1 MKPLL
6 ILLMCLLA
14 LGLIA
19 CGDSGEDASAI
30 RGVADSE
37 IRLGGAHDLSGV
49 FAAVSNPALNGANLY
64 FDEVNE
70 AGGVHG
76 RKIRYIVEDHGYQV
90 PRATQA
96 ANKLV
101 TRDEIFGMLM
111 TLGTPHNLAA
121 FPIMDRHDV
130 PSLFPLTPARPML
143 ETGDFSRRFSVSASY
158 YHNVRNAIEWLVEQK
173 GLERLC
179 VMYIP
184 SDFGEEIHHAA
195 RDAAADDERLTLI
208 SATSHRPDESGFSGT
223 LSRKRSNNCELLV
236 LGLAVRA
243 TVAVASGVRDMNWDG
258 VELLASTAAFH
269 SAVSGAPGGATEG
282 MWAASAGPDI
292 QTLRDEPE
300 SAAFIEAYRAAYGN
314 DPDAMAQLGYS
325 VAYAL
330 VRALESVGRELTV
343 DSLVEALESLDYID
357 PVSGVHVR
365 MGPDDHI
372 LLGDTWITR
381 VSGGVWETQAVLE
394 QETVSE
400 ASSH

>member
-1 MKPLL
+1 MKLSSMLLL
-6 ILLMCLLA
+6 ILLALA
-14 LGLIA
+14 LTG
-19 CGDSGEDASAI
+19 CGDRDDDVSAA
-30 RGVADSE
+30 RGVTDTE

-49 FAAVSNPALNGANLY
+49 FAAVSNPALRGANLY
-64 FDEVNE
+64 LDEINE

-76 RKIRYIVEDHGYQV
+76 RRIRYIVEDHGYQV

-101 TRDEIFGMLM
+101 TRDEIFAMFM
-111 TLGTPHNLAA
+111 TLGTPHNLAS

-143 ETGDFSRRFSVSASY
+143 ETGDFSRRFSISASY
-158 YHNVRNAIEWLVEQK
+158 YHNVRNAIEWLVEHK

-184 SDFGEEIHHAA
+184 SDFGEEIHQAA
-195 RDAAADDERLTLI
+195 RDAAADDERLTLV
-208 SATSHRPDESGFSGT
+208 SATSHRPDETGFSGT
-223 LSRKRSNNCELLV
+223 LSRKRSNECELLA

-243 TVAVASGVRDMNWDG
+243 TVAVASGVRDMDWDG

-300 SAAFIEAYRAAYGN
+300 SAAFIEAYREAHDR
-314 DPDAMAQLGYS
+314 DPDAMAQIGYS
-325 VAYAL
+325 MAYAL
-330 VRALESVGRELTV
+330 VRALEIAGRELTV
-343 DSLVEALESLDYID
+343 DGLVEALESLDYID
-357 PVSGVHVR
+357 PISGVHVR
-365 MGPDDHI
+365 MGPDDHM

-381 VSGGVWETQAVLE
+381 VHDGVWETRAVIE
-394 QETVSE
+394 QTSP
-400 ASSH
+400 

>member
-6 ILLMCLLA
+6 IVFTCLLA
-14 LGLIA
+14 LALVA
-19 CGDSGEDASAI
+19 CSGPDDDASTV
-30 RGVADSE
+30 RGVSDSE

-49 FAAVSNPALNGANLY
+49 FAAVSNPALRGANLY

-96 ANKLV
+96 ANKLI
-101 TRDEIFGMLM
+101 TRDEVFGMLM

-121 FPIMDRHDV
+121 FPMMDRHDV

-158 YHNVRNAIEWLVEQK
+158 YHNVLNAIEWLAEQQ
-173 GLERLC
+173 GLERVC

-184 SDFGEEIHHAA
+184 SDFGEEMHQAA
-195 RDAAADDERLTLI
+195 RDAAARNERLSLV
-208 SATSHRPDESGFSGT
+208 SATSHRPDESSFAGT
-223 LSRKRSNNCELLV
+223 LSRKRSSECELVV

-269 SAVSGAPGGATEG
+269 SAVSSAPGGATEG

-300 SAAFIEAYRAAYGN
+300 AAAFIEAYQKAHGN
-314 DPDAMAQLGYS
+314 DPDAMAQTGYS

-330 VRALESVGRELTV
+330 VRALEKAGRELTV
-343 DSLVEALESLDYID
+343 DGLVEALESLDYID
-357 PVSGVHVR
+357 PVSGVDVH

-372 LLGDTWITR
+372 LLGDTWITQ
-381 VSGGVWETQAVLE
+381 VAGGVWETRAVIG
-394 QETVSE
+394 QDD
-400 ASSH
+400 